1 MRILIVS
8 TDYLPLIGGVAQH
21 VSELARALHRAGDEV
36 VVLTVDRLDH
46 WADLKRPTREEP
58 ATPDRPRV
66 VRVPWV
72 VNRRIKLV
80 TGLASSRLS
89 FARFIREV
97 HALAA
102 SFRPE
107 VIHWHAVDLWRDT
120 LWQGIPA
127 ARVWTNHTSDFIT
140 GLNRRGLRRR
150 YAAEARAAHRII
162 APSEQL
168 RTLTVALGRPD
179 DRTHFISNGVDPD
192 RFPPGADGT
201 AWRDRLALRP
211 GERMVL
217 CPRRLDHKNGVL
229 VFVQAALLLLAAGR
243 ADTRFV
249 LAGDASGASSAYYAR
264 AVLRAVRQSAH
275 AGHFALL
282 GAVGNAELPG
292 LYALADVVVVPSFIE
307 ATSIATLEAMACA
320 RPVVASRV
328 GGLPF
333 LVREGESGRLV
344 EPGDPAALAAALDD
358 LLGDPAR
365 VRAMGE
371 AARRRVEQELAWPAI
386 ARQTRAVYEAAL
398 RDCAS

>member
-21 VSELARALHRAGDEV
+21 VSELARALHQGGDEV

-46 WADLKRPTREEP
+46 WADLRRPTREEP

-89 FARFIREV
+89 CARFLREV

-102 SFRPE
+102 DFRPE
-107 VIHWHAVDLWRDT
+107 VIHWHAVDLWRDA
-120 LWQGIPA
+120 LWRGIPA

-150 YAAEARAAHRII
+150 YTAEARAADRII

-168 RTLTVALGRPD
+168 RALTVALGVPD
-179 DRTHFISNGVDPD
+179 DRAHFISNGVDPD

-211 GERMVL
+211 DERRSCCARAGSTQERGGPLLWTPPCACRSRPHRCALRHRRRCVGRGQRAVCAGNPAPHPHL
-217 CPRRLDHKNGVL
+217 APRR
-229 VFVQAALLLLAAGR
+229 ALRLAGRGRQHRDRRPVRPLLAGRDSLADRGHQHRRAGGHGQRSAAGGQPGRRPALSSARGGKRTAGAPGGAGR
-243 ADTRFV
+243 PGRSDGAATRRSG
-249 LAGDASGASSAYYAR
+249 LAGS
-264 AVLRAVRQSAH
+264 LR
-275 AGHFALL
+275 G
-282 GAVGNAELPG
+282 
-292 LYALADVVVVPSFIE
+292 Y
-307 ATSIATLEAMACA
+307 
-320 RPVVASRV
+320 RP
-328 GGLPF
+328 
-333 LVREGESGRLV
+333 
-344 EPGDPAALAAALDD
+344 DPH
-358 LLGDPAR
+358 
-365 VRAMGE
+365 
-371 AARRRVEQELAWPAI
+371 
-386 ARQTRAVYEAAL
+386 
-398 RDCAS
+398 